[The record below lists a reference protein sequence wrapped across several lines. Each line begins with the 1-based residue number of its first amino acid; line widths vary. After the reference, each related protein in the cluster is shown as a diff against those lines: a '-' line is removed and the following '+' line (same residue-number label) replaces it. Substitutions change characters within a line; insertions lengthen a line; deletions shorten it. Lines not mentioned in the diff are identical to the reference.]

1 MFIDFLYRFVIDH
14 ITCYYFR
21 LMAYSIGRKNP
32 HGYSVHLLNNDCPVS
47 VFKHNNVKILPHA
60 LTP

>member
-21 LMAYSIGRKNP
+21 LMTYTIGRKY
-32 HGYSVHLLNNDCPVS
+32 HYEAKGYDSESQPLV
-47 VFKHNNVKILPHA
+47 
-60 LTP
+60 